1 MSDSNTTE
9 FLRKRGFILHHDT
22 ENRYL
27 IKIGRRSVGGGLNEI
42 FIETDELDAIGEL
55 GCIEKII
62 HRDDTIKLSVKERK
76 QTLYDENN
84 RPKNTSQEFREKLEQ
99 RKDEKGGK

>member
-62 HRDDTIKLSVKERK
+62 HRD
-76 QTLYDENN
+76 ENN